1 MAINVEVLKM
11 QDFFCEDEGK
21 KVKKEHTDL
30 LLLTE
35 VNVKRSPLLW
45 TGMEITTFYVQISG
59 ANCLRS
65 KSIK

>member
-1 MAINVEVLKM
+1 MWEINMEEKM
-11 QDFFCEDEGK
+11 QDVFFVRMKERKWK
-21 KVKKEHTDL
+21 KYTDL

-35 VNVKRSPLLW
+35 VNEKRSPLLW

-59 ANCLRS
+59 ANCLGS